1 MCQKVDR
8 ISACDQGDIEIELFR
23 KKKVKTEH
31 VSLVCVCVCAMS
43 HVSPVLSRLKATTDQ
58 LIECVLLKKYTLLA
72 SLVGATAT
80 RYSDLGPRRREH
92 AAPPR
97 AAHANRRPAS
107 GEGARNRGAAARRK
121 AAWFW
126 AREDLRVA
134 FRWRSRFRETLSDGA
149 SKRLSRAPPLW
160 PSGSPCFGGAFGS
173 ATPTRKV
180 FFFYKPNHDNRK
192 YRALGSCPFNDSS
205 APRPRVQ
212 FSQFKLC

>member
-1 MCQKVDR
+1 MC
-8 ISACDQGDIEIELFR
+8 
-23 KKKVKTEH
+23 
-31 VSLVCVCVCAMS
+31 VCVCVCAMS

-126 AREDLRVA
+126 AREESEDLRVA
-134 FRWRSRFRETLSDGA
+134 FRWRSERHSQMALRRGFPELRHFGRADLRA
-149 SKRLSRAPPLW
+149 SAAR
-160 PSGSPCFGGAFGS
+160 S
-173 ATPTRKV
+173 AR
-180 FFFYKPNHDNRK
+180 
-192 YRALGSCPFNDSS
+192 
-205 APRPRVQ
+205 PRPRER
-212 FSQFKLC
+212 FSFFTNLTTTTESTEL